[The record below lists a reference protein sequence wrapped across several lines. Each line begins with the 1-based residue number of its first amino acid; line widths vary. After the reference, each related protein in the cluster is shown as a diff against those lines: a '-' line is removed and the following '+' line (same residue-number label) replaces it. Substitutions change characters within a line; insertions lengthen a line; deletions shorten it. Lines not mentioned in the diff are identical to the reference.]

1 MTDLHIKYRPTELDE
16 VIGQSH
22 CIPALKGLLDGSSH
36 AFIFTGA
43 SGVGKTTLARI
54 MARELGATAF
64 DAIIEID
71 AATHGGVEGM
81 REVVDMA
88 KSPPMMGGSR
98 AFIVD
103 EAHALSKAAWQSLL
117 KAVEEPR
124 EETFWFFCTTESGK
138 IPRTIVTRCVSFELR
153 LIRTDDI
160 FDKLVKV
167 DEAEGLKVP
176 DAILDVVAQSAQ
188 GSMRA
193 ALVGLAAVKGI
204 TDPKTAAEALRFAVA
219 GDDTIDFVRYLL
231 SGNLQWRFTMERLD
245 RLGDFQPEA
254 LRITIA
260 NYLSAVVAK
269 THDPARAAAMLNV
282 VEAFSMPYDP
292 ATARSGFMLSLALL
306 HFKGV

>member
-1 MTDLHIKYRPTELDE
+1 MTDLHIKYRPTQLDE
-16 VIGQSH
+16 VVGQGH
-22 CIPALKGLLDGSSH
+22 CIPALKGLLDGSAH

-64 DAIIEID
+64 DAIVEVD
-71 AATHGGVEGM
+71 AATHGGVDAI
-81 REVVDMA
+81 REIVDMA
-88 KSPPMMGGSR
+88 KSPPMLGGSR
-98 AFIVD
+98 AIIVD
-103 EAHALSKAAWQSLL
+103 EAHTLSKTAWQSLL
-117 KAVEEPR
+117 KSVEEPR
-124 EETFWFFCTTESGK
+124 DDVFWFFATTETGK

-160 FDKLVKV
+160 FDRLVEV
-167 DEAEGLKVP
+167 DETEGLKVP

-204 TDPKTAAEALRFAVA
+204 TEPKAAAEALRFAVA

-231 SGNLQWRFTMERLD
+231 SGNVQWEATMSRLE
-245 RLGDFQPEA
+245 RLGDFQPDA

-269 THDPARAAAMLNV
+269 TKDPARAAGMLNII
-282 VEAFSMPYDP
+282 EAFAKPYDP
-292 ATARSGFMLSLALL
+292 ATARAGFMLSLATL
-306 HFKGV
+306 HFSQ